1 MNHYSPLE
9 YIKIDIANQY
19 GLDKKTFRQRIA
31 WVDSVKDLPSKV
43 TQAESPAQYMA
54 AVLALEDAL
63 SGQPTGHLVGL
74 DACAS
79 GIAILGILAGCPV
92 TSQNTGVIG
101 QKRMDMYAECT
112 KAMNELLEAEQLEV
126 HASRKEVKDAQMPHF
141 YGSKARPREIFGED
155 TYELA
160 AFYMA
165 QETVAPGACY
175 MMREFLDSWQPYALD
190 HSHTLPDGFHAV
202 VPVLQ
207 KFKGKIEIDE
217 LDHTTLTYVY
227 ENNVGTEK
235 GLAVAAN
242 MTHAVDAFLVRET
255 VRRCHYQ
262 QEELERVQSL
272 LCTHYAQPSHPDTKT
287 PSMEQMA
294 INHRFLSLR
303 GAEFITEENV
313 LEYSIEYRTQLYQ
326 LICETLS
333 KPSFALLTVHDEFK
347 CHPNYVNHMRETYME
362 ILAELADSRVGERII
377 QEVRNDSD
385 YRLEKISH
393 DLGDQIMQGEYFLS

>member
-262 QEELERVQSL
+262 QEEAGARTEPVVYSL
-272 LCTHYAQPSHPDTKT
+272 CPAITSRYEDALYGADGHQPSVPEPAWRRIHHGRKR
-287 PSMEQMA
+287 A
-294 INHRFLSLR
+294 GVFHRIPHSAVSADLRNPIQAFLR
-303 GAEFITEENV
+303 PVDGA
-313 LEYSIEYRTQLYQ
+313 
-326 LICETLS
+326 
-333 KPSFALLTVHDEFK
+333 
-347 CHPNYVNHMRETYME
+347 
-362 ILAELADSRVGERII
+362 
-377 QEVRNDSD
+377 
-385 YRLEKISH
+385 
-393 DLGDQIMQGEYFLS
+393 